1 MLKKIVGFHQD
12 EARDWVADL
21 ACEHSRHVRHQP
33 PFTNR
38 PWTTT
43 AEGRA
48 SFLGF
53 ELDCRRCDE
62 ETSASNPPG
71 RPATG

>member
-12 EARDWVADL
+12 EAHDWVADL
-21 ACEHSRHVRHQP
+21 SCGHSRHVRHQP

-38 PWTTT
+38 PWATT

-53 ELDCRRCDE
+53 ELDCHRCDE
-62 ETSASNPPG
+62 ETPVSNPPG
-71 RPATG
+71 RPAAG